1 MYVDAS
7 FYIHPT
13 LPMLF
18 IEHLPE
24 VSGLMVS
31 VINILSD
38 TPMAFHSQL
47 K

>member
-31 VINILSD
+31 VINILLD